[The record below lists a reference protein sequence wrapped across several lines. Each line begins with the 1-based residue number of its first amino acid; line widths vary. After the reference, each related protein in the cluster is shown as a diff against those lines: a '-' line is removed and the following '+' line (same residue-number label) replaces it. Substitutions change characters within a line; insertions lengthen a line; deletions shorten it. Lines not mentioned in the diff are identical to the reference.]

1 MKKFLITPVVALIL
15 ISCGSASQEEVSDLG
30 QLKKEKDSLVQLNL
44 SVAQQ
49 ITALDEK
56 ISSLDTSAKHSLV
69 TVLPVEQKVF
79 QHYFSVHG
87 VVKANKNVTL
97 FAESAGNV
105 TSIAV
110 KDGQKVKG
118 GQVLVE
124 LDADVVKSQL
134 SEIETNLALATELY
148 ERQKRLW
155 DQKIGSEVDYLNA
168 KNRKESLEQSK
179 ATVERQLRMSQ
190 IVAPFS
196 GVIDEVFP
204 RKGEYVGPSSPVIRL
219 INLDETYL
227 ESDVSEAYVG
237 RIQAGTPVRIEFPSL
252 DTSLVTKV
260 TRTGDF
266 INPNNRTFKLE
277 IKLDN
282 VKDISLKPNL
292 LAVVHI
298 LDYEASEALVLPART
313 VQQTADGKSFVYVA
327 SQGTG
332 LAKVHI
338 QPIEVGRSYMNSTEI
353 LEGLRPEEF
362 IVDQGARSIRE
373 GQDVR
378 VVAKQ

>member
-1 MKKFLITPVVALIL
+1 MKKVLIIPVAALIL
-15 ISCGSASQEEVSDLG
+15 ASCSNAPQENESNLDKLKG
-30 QLKKEKDSLVQLNL
+30 QKDSLVSLNL
-44 SVAQQ
+44 SIAQQ
-49 ITALDEK
+49 ITELDAQ
-56 ISSLDTSAKHSLV
+56 ISSLDTSAKHALV
-69 TVLPVEQKVF
+69 TVLPVQQKKF
-79 QHYFSVHG
+79 EHYFSVHG

-97 FAESAGNV
+97 FAESAGNI

-110 KDGQKVKG
+110 KDGQKVQS

-134 SEIETNLALATELY
+134 SEIETNLALATELF

-155 DQKIGSEVDYLNA
+155 EQKIGSEVDYLNA

-196 GVIDEVFP
+196 GVVDEIFP
-204 RKGEYVGPSSPVIRL
+204 RKGEYVGPSSPVVRL
-219 INLDETYL
+219 INLDQTYL

-237 RIQAGTPVRIEFPSL
+237 RIAAGTPVRIEFPSL
-252 DTSLVTKV
+252 DTSMIAKI
-260 TRTGDF
+260 TRAGDY

-277 IKLDN
+277 IKLND
-282 VKDISLKPNL
+282 VQGIALKPNL
-292 LAVVHI
+292 LAIVHI
-298 LDYEASEALVLPART
+298 MDYADEDALVLPART
-313 VQQTADGKSFVYVA
+313 VQQTADGGSFVYVA

-332 LAKVHI
+332 IAKVRI
-338 QPIEVGRSYMNSTEI
+338 QPIEVGRSYLNSTEI
-353 LEGLRPEEF
+353 VQGLRPDEF
-362 IVDQGARSIRE
+362 IVDEGARSIRE

-378 VVAKQ
+378 VVSKQ

>member
-15 ISCGSASQEEVSDLG
+15 VSCGTASQEEVSDLG
-30 QLKKEKDSLVQLNL
+30 KLKKEKDSLVQLNL

-56 ISSLDTSAKHSLV
+56 ISDLDTAAKHSLV
-69 TVLPVEQKVF
+69 TVLPVEQKNF

-168 KNRKESLEQSK
+168 KNRKEGLEQAK

-204 RKGEYVGPSSPVIRL
+204 RKGEYVGPSSPVVRL

-252 DTSLVTKV
+252 DTSLITKV
-260 TRTGDF
+260 TRAGDY

-282 VKDISLKPNL
+282 VKGISLKPNL
-292 LAVVHI
+292 LAVVHV

-313 VQQTADGKSFVYVA
+313 VQQTADGNSFVYVA

-332 LAKVHI
+332 LAKVRI

-353 LEGLRPEEF
+353 IAGLRPDEF
-362 IVDQGARSIRE
+362 VVDQGARSIRE

>member
-15 ISCGSASQEEVSDLG
+15 VSCGSASQEDVSDLG
-30 QLKKEKDSLVQLNL
+30 KLKKEKDSLVQLNL

-56 ISSLDTSAKHSLV
+56 ISDLDTAAKHSLV
-69 TVLPVEQKVF
+69 TVLPVEQKNF

-168 KNRKESLEQSK
+168 KNRKEGLEQAK

-204 RKGEYVGPSSPVIRL
+204 RKGEYVGPSSPVVRL

-252 DTSLVTKV
+252 DTSLITKV
-260 TRTGDF
+260 TRAGDY

-282 VKDISLKPNL
+282 VKGISLKPNL
-292 LAVVHI
+292 LAVVHV

-313 VQQTADGKSFVYVA
+313 VQQTADGNSFVYVA

-332 LAKVHI
+332 LAKVRI

-353 LEGLRPEEF
+353 IAGLRPDEF